1 MKAVKHTPKPVFKQ
15 DPIDPEFIS
24 ESIAKHTTKTGIGAH
39 DIFLGQVR
47 ADTIAGKQVAGIEY
61 TAYEEMA
68 AKELHKIREAAFE
81 KFDMVCMHIYHSL
94 GVVKTGEICLF
105 VFVSTVHRT
114 EAFKAIEYL
123 VGEIKQKVPIFG
135 KEFFTDD
142 TYQWKE
148 NK

>member
-1 MKAVKHTPKPVFKQ
+1 MKAANHNPKPVFKKG
-15 DPIDPEFIS
+15 PIEPEFIS
-24 ESIAKHTTKTGIGAH
+24 KSIAKHTTKTGIGAH

-68 AKELHKIREAAFE
+68 ETEFHKIREAAFDQ
-81 KFDMVCMHIYHSL
+81 FDMVCMHIYHSL
-94 GVVKTGEICLF
+94 GVVRAGEISLF
-105 VFVSTVHRT
+105 VFVSTAHRA

-123 VGEIKQKVPIFG
+123 VREIKHKVPIFG